1 MINRLKNLKIST
13 SILALSTLATIITI
27 LVGVIGYLG
36 IYKVNTNIKT
46 MYEERVEPLGVGVGI
61 RAEFAN
67 LRIEAH
73 KQMIKYDATYNETM
87 AKHNEKINKYLE
99 QYSSFKLDETT
110 LKDINE
116 FKSNYASY
124 LELWGRLNK
133 DLSQGLKVS
142 DENYNK
148 LSQYASKAEDVLF
161 NLKEYNLNASKELNT
176 TSNRVYLAST
186 RLFISIAFVGAI
198 VFLLISYLIIKS
210 IKASSKDMIENLKIL
225 STGDFTAELNS
236 HSNNE
241 FGIMKQSLSLMVKD
255 ISSIISSV
263 KENSNNINEGAEG
276 LSAIADEMSAAAE
289 NVTNAIQDAAEGT
302 NSQSQDLLAMTELL
316 NKFGEELN
324 GIVKSIEN
332 VELSSKEIGDMSSFS
347 NENMQNLMLSVSKV
361 TDSFKDVIVKA
372 NSLGD
377 NITKIHHI
385 TNIIN
390 GIAEQTNL
398 LALNASIEAAR
409 AGEQGRGF
417 AVVAEEIRKLAEQSK
432 ISSKNIYDLIT
443 TTDQDKNSMIE
454 TTNTMSSELN
464 SQMEVIDKSI
474 DSFKDIINKINDMN
488 PKIKAISTA
497 AVRINEDKN
506 SILYKIEQASAV
518 SEEISASAEEI
529 VASAEEMNA
538 STEEVANT
546 AGNLSEMTKNMIKTV
561 NKFKVK

>member
-36 IYKVNTNIKT
+36 IYKVNNNIKT

-99 QYSSFKLDETT
+99 QYSSFKLEETT

-133 DLSQGLKVS
+133 DLSEGSKVS
-142 DENYNK
+142 DEDYNK

-176 TSNRVYLAST
+176 TSNRVYLSST
-186 RLFISIAFVGAI
+186 RLFIIIAFVGVI
-198 VFLLISYLIIKS
+198 IFLIISYLIIKS

-225 STGDFTAELNS
+225 STGDFTAELNN

-324 GIVKSIEN
+324 DIVKSIEN
-332 VELSSKEIGDMSSFS
+332 VELSSKEIGNMSSFS
-347 NENMQNLMLSVSKV
+347 NENMQSLMLSVSKV
-361 TDSFKDVIVKA
+361 TDSFKDVITKA

-432 ISSKNIYDLIT
+432 ISSKNIYDLIA

-454 TTNTMSSELN
+454 TTNIMSSELN

-506 SILYKIEQASAV
+506 SILNKIEQASAV

-561 NKFKVK
+561 NKFKIN